1 MATSQLMPL
10 HCGKGRSI
18 GTAISKIIDYVKNPD
33 KTDHGQLITSYQCD
47 SRIADAE
54 FLFMKKLY
62 QQKTG
67 RVRGRDD
74 VIAYHLRQSFVP
86 GEIKPEEANRLGK
99 ELAQRFT
106 KGKNAFIV
114 CTHIDKKHIHN
125 HVIFSAVT
133 TEYDRKFR
141 NFWNSSKALRR
152 LNDTICIENGYSIV
166 ENPQRHGQSYNK
178 WLGDQAG
185 LPHREQIRLAI
196 DDALARKPQSFDELL
211 DFLKQAGYEI
221 KGTANPS
228 LKGGTQKRFLR
239 MDTLGEGYTP
249 ADLRAVLAGEKPHT
263 PRQRNPKKAEPPQ
276 RTNQLL
282 IDIQAKLAQGKGTG
296 YAMWAK
302 KFNLKQMAQ
311 TVAYLQEHGL
321 MDYAALSE
329 KAVEASERYHA
340 LSDQIKAVEK
350 RMAEI
355 AVMET
360 QIANYARTRET
371 YVAYRKAGYSKKF
384 LAGHESDIAIHKA
397 AKQFFD
403 AQGLKKTPSTK
414 RLKAEYAALLAEKK
428 TAYAAFRQARE
439 EMKELLTA
447 KANVDKIL
455 DQPTIEP
462 SQNEIAKPFR

>member
-1 MATSQLMPL
+1 MATSRLMPL

-86 GEIKPEEANRLGK
+86 GEITPEEANRLGK

-196 DDALARKPQSFDELL
+196 DDALARKPQSFEELL

-239 MDTLGEGYTP
+239 MDTLGEGYAP
-249 ADLRAVLAGEKPHT
+249 ADLRAVLAGKKQHT
-263 PRQRNPKKAEPPQ
+263 LRQRKAQKAEQPQ

-282 IDIQAKLAQGKGTG
+282 IDIQAKLAQGKGAG

-329 KAVEASERYHA
+329 KAAADSERYHA
-340 LSDQIKAVEK
+340 LSDQIKAAEK

-384 LAGHESDIAIHKA
+384 LAEHESDIAIHKA

-455 DQPTIEP
+455 GKSAPEQIK
-462 SQNEIAKPFR
+462 NEKPNLSR